1 MSWGSGPPRPRRAG
15 RFGADDDDDGG
26 FEQLARGRSSGADSA
41 DGSSDDIGETYTR
54 TSELRAR
61 RRTSSGTRSASRSTS
76 ARDDSAEE
84 GWAEKGATEN
94 GATEDGKA
102 AATQAAGPQ
111 TRSGPSLKARAVGFL
126 SRRDYARK
134 EIASKLK
141 PHADSEDELN
151 KVLDDLEREGWL
163 STERFAQSLVHRRAE
178 RQGAARIVQELRS
191 KGVAEDQV
199 SELRENLRA
208 TEYERARAVWEK
220 RFGERPADR
229 SAYAKQ
235 ARFLAGRGFASD
247 VIRRILGG
255 SDDDE

>member
-1 MSWGSGPPRPRRAG
+1 MSWGSGPSRPRRAG
-15 RFGADDDDDGG
+15 WSGADDDDDGG

-41 DGSSDDIGETYTR
+41 DGSSDGSSNDTGETYTR
-54 TSELRAR
+54 TSELRSR
-61 RRTSSGTRSASRSTS
+61 RRTSPGTRSASRSTS
-76 ARDDSAEE
+76 ARDDSAEDS
-84 GWAEKGATEN
+84 WAENAATD
-94 GATEDGKA
+94 DGKTA
-102 AATQAAGPQ
+102 PTQAAGPQ
-111 TRSGPSLKARAVGFL
+111 TRRGPSLKARAVGFL

-191 KGVAEDQV
+191 KGVAEAQV
-199 SELRENLRA
+199 SELQQNLRA

-235 ARFLAGRGFASD
+235 ARFLAGRGFAGD